1 MKSFALPTST
11 LIATVSL
18 LSLVTIG
25 TVRNIMIPGSQLRT
39 ETLIAQANYKEA
51 IAHFNRGINY
61 TQQEKLALAIAEY
74 TRAIEL
80 DPNYALAYN
89 NRADIYYQ
97 QQKHDLALA
106 DWNRAIEID
115 PLLAVAYIN
124 RGSLYYLQKKNDL
137 ALADFNTTI
146 DLDPR
151 FAEAYFIRGAI
162 YYSRKETEKA
172 IADLTTAA
180 ELFRQQG
187 NTEMYNSAIEALRQ
201 IGA

>member
-61 TQQEKLALAIAEY
+61 IQQEKYDLAVAQF

-80 DPNYALAYN
+80 DPDY
-89 NRADIYYQ
+89 
-97 QQKHDLALA
+97 
-106 DWNRAIEID
+106 
-115 PLLAVAYIN
+115 
-124 RGSLYYLQKKNDL
+124 
-137 ALADFNTTI
+137 
-146 DLDPR
+146 
-151 FAEAYFIRGAI
+151 AEAYLGRGMIYTIREQWRPAFQDLNTAI
-162 YYSRKETEKA
+162 RLNPRAAYAYHFRGYVHLAFNQRQNA

>member
-1 MKSFALPTST
+1 MKSFT
-11 LIATVSL
+11 LLTTVSL
-18 LSLVTIG
+18 IGLSTLA
-25 TVRNIMIPGSQLRT
+25 TVRPVIALESRQPT

-61 TQQEKLALAIAEY
+61 SQQEKLALAIIEF

-80 DPNYALAYN
+80 DPDYTEAYLV
-89 NRADIYYQ
+89 RGMIYTIREQ
-97 QQKHDLALA
+97 WRPAFQDL
-106 DWNRAIEID
+106 NTAI
-115 PLLAVAYIN
+115 
-124 RGSLYYLQKKNDL
+124 R
-137 ALADFNTTI
+137 
-146 DLDPR
+146 LDPR
-151 FAEAYFIRGAI
+151 SAYAYHFRGIVHLAFNQ
-162 YYSRKETEKA
+162 RQNA